1 MSPVTNSAHLY
12 YVHTLLTGGADPF
25 YAKPQKDNVTN
36 IMLVM
41 EGEER
46 LILTAVWL
54 RGNIACSG
62 RVEPWFH

>member
-1 MSPVTNSAHLY
+1 MSPVTNSARLY
-12 YVHTLLTGGADPF
+12 SAHTLLTGGADPF
-25 YAKPQKDNVTN
+25 YTKPQKDNATY

-54 RGNIACSG
+54 GGNIAL
-62 RVEPWFH
+62 